1 MYRVEE
7 KFCCTAREMYS
18 LQRRLDGVLRADDN
32 EHNDEG
38 YLVSSLYF
46 DDPADTCLLA
56 VRDGCSR
63 RRKYRIRIY
72 NDSLAVIKLEV
83 KEKLDAMTRKRSRQ
97 IPFPR
102 KTPSFFFI
110 WRQPPGRFFRK

>member
-38 YLVSSLYF
+38 
-46 DDPADTCLLA
+46 CLPK
-56 VRDGCSR
+56 G
-63 RRKYRIRIY
+63 I
-72 NDSLAVIKLEV
+72 
-83 KEKLDAMTRKRSRQ
+83 
-97 IPFPR
+97 
-102 KTPSFFFI
+102 
-110 WRQPPGRFFRK
+110 G

>member
-38 YLVSSLYF
+38 SSGEQPVFRRSGGYL
-46 DDPADTCLLA
+46 PA
-56 VRDGCSR
+56 GCQGR
-63 RRKYRIRIY
+63 
-72 NDSLAVIKLEV
+72 LQQTA
-83 KEKLDAMTRKRSRQ
+83 Q
-97 IPFPR
+97 IPDPYL
-102 KTPSFFFI
+102 
-110 WRQPPGRFFRK
+110 

>member
-97 IPFPR
+97 I
-102 KTPSFFFI
+102 TPEML
-110 WRQPPGRFFRK
+110 R